1 MTRNT
6 DIARTFGTPV
16 YIFDADKLDAAARD
30 LTRALPQP
38 SSIYFSLKANPNPA
52 VAEVLRLA
60 GCSAEVSS
68 IGELDAALSAGFPA
82 ADIIYTG
89 PGKTDEE
96 IVHAIA
102 SGVREFSSESRT
114 DLRRLSALADG
125 LSVEIGILL
134 RVNSDSAPGGAGMR
148 MTGAS
153 SQFGIDTGTMPLTR
167 DDIDLPSIEVHGFHF
182 YPLSNASDESALVV
196 EMINSIDTACRLR
209 DELGIEL
216 KVLDLGGGFAAP
228 YASSGRRPIYQQLQ
242 ESIASALDARL
253 PGWRTGETRI
263 VFESG
268 RYLTADSGALV
279 AQIMD
284 VKDSRDRRYVITDT
298 GIHHVGGLSGIG
310 RVLPVSAH
318 VMAGATRGDVTGIE
332 TDDDTD
338 TRDIVIA
345 GPLCTPADVLNR
357 NADLADPHPG
367 DLIEIPNV
375 GAYGLSAS
383 LMGFL
388 SRPAPAEVL
397 VRGTE
402 TISATRIHFDRQDL
416 TMTTHD
422 AQQPAD
428 HTPETAWDRNFERH
442 ISRAIPRLSIAGGL
456 KADEDLKNA
465 GLDSLALVALLGDL
479 EREYRIAITDD
490 QLTAENFA
498 TPDSIW
504 SLVTRARDA
513 VSL

>member
-1 MTRNT
+1 MTRNM
-6 DIARTFGTPV
+6 DIARAFGTPV
-16 YIFDADKLDAAARD
+16 YIFDADKLETAARD

-68 IGELDAALSAGFPA
+68 IGELDAALNAGFA
-82 ADIIYTG
+82 ASDIIYTG
-89 PGKTDEE
+89 PGKTEDE
-96 IVHAIA
+96 IVYALT

-114 DLRRLSALADG
+114 DLRRLSTLADG
-125 LSVEIGILL
+125 LSIRIGILL

-153 SQFGIDTGTMPLTR
+153 SQFGIDTGTIPMTR
-167 DDIDLPSIEVHGFHF
+167 HDIDLPSIEVHGFHF
-182 YPLSNASDESALVV
+182 YPLSNASDESALVD
-196 EMINSIDTACRLR
+196 EMTNSIDTACRLR

-228 YASSGRRPIYQQLQ
+228 YASSGQRPIYQNLR
-242 ESIASALDARL
+242 ESIASTLDARL

-268 RYLTADSGALV
+268 RYLTADSGVLV

-318 VMAGATRGDVTGIE
+318 VTTGATRGDVTGVMAE
-332 TDDDTD
+332 DEKD

-357 NADLADPHPG
+357 NADLVDPHPG
-367 DLIEIPNV
+367 DLVEIPNV

-388 SRPAPAEVL
+388 SRPTPAEVL

-402 TISATRIHFDRQDL
+402 TLSATRIHFDRQDL
-416 TMTTHD
+416 IMTTHNEHS
-422 AQQPAD
+422 PTE
-428 HTPETAWDRNFERH
+428 HTPEDDWDRSFERH
-442 ISRAIPRLSIAGGL
+442 ISRAIPRLSIENGL
-456 KADEDLKNA
+456 NVDEDLKNA

-479 EREYRIAITDD
+479 EREYGIAITDD

-498 TPDSIW
+498 TPASIW
-504 SLVTRARDA
+504 ALIVRARAA
-513 VSL
+513 VSV